1 VSVTSFGDLV
11 TEAERVLTH
20 LVVLREP
27 DALALAGAW
36 PDFCRRAIHAVT
48 AATGVRDPRWYAVD
62 RLVVEAARPV
72 RAAPVPQGGAPSP
85 DSALQR
91 AGVLLGAAGDVL
103 ASAPRDSVTDPML
116 ADGNVKA
123 AQARVAALLA
133 AGAHTTVRALG
144 RFPGDKALPRE
155 AARELAGTAMRVEQF
170 ATRVFQASPTTL
182 GRADDVAVAVAVA
195 VAHAGPLS
203 LEEAVA
209 VWARE
214 ARDTVRTSAP
224 SARDLQGLAGDLS
237 RVATHARAIVRAAD
251 AAGHLTDG
259 HGQRVDQALAAT
271 AAGWLELA
279 QRWTGLHTAQPP
291 TPSKIAASHA
301 LGAAL
306 MAVTRQGRD
315 WAHPAVVAQR
325 VELPRALAAVRRAMD
340 VAGDVADR
348 QLGLPERLADS
359 SLMFAPAAL
368 LTPSLERL
376 HARLH
381 GRLAPVPARD
391 VTNLTNSMRA
401 QIPPSRAAVRALSLK
416 P

>member
-1 VSVTSFGDLV
+1 MD
-11 TEAERVLTH
+11 RH
-20 LVVLREP
+20 HRP
-27 DALALAGAW
+27 DAAWAYLLKEGLRWSSSCPANRPPRPWTGWPAGPDLAAFW
-36 PDFCRRAIHAVT
+36 T
-48 AATGVRDPRWYAVD
+48 AA
-62 RLVVEAARPV
+62 
-72 RAAPVPQGGAPSP
+72 
-85 DSALQR
+85 
-91 AGVLLGAAGDVL
+91 
-103 ASAPRDSVTDPML
+103 
-116 ADGNVKA
+116 
-123 AQARVAALLA
+123 
-133 AGAHTTVRALG
+133 TVRALG
-144 RFPGDKALPRE
+144 RFPGDKVLPRE

-182 GRADDVAVAVAVA
+182 SRAGDVAVAVAVG
-195 VAHAGPLS
+195 HAGPLS

-214 ARDTVRTSAP
+214 ARDTVRSSTP

-237 RVATHARAIVRAAD
+237 RVATHARAIVRAAV

-259 HGQRVDQALAAT
+259 HGQRADRALAAT

-315 WAHPAVVAQR
+315 WADPDVVAQR
-325 VELPRALAAVRRAMD
+325 VELPRALAAVRRVTD
-340 VAGDVADR
+340 VASDVADR
-348 QLGLPERLADS
+348 QLGLPERLANS
-359 SLMFAPAAL
+359 RLMFAPAAL

-381 GRLAPVPARD
+381 GELVLVPARD
-391 VTNLTNSMRA
+391 VTNLTNSRRA
-401 QIPPSRAAVRALSLK
+401 EIPANRAAVCALSLK